1 MQDHRKKDDVENTG
15 AESFVHLEHEERP
28 RDAST
33 SSDELPTVSGS
44 SAAGSEPTER
54 TPGYLVAPLA
64 AAQEVTSRNTVL
76 RSRGQGERLSM
87 NVSTTS
93 LNNNDDVVLA
103 QIGRET
109 CPICIVDF
117 EEGDDIR
124 VLPCDGKHCFHQYCV
139 DPWLLKLS
147 SSCPIC
153 RHGRTSTYTFLFA
166 NSLFEQI
173 SWLLRI

>member
-1 MQDHRKKDDVENTG
+1 MQDGRKNSDVENSG
-15 AESFVHLEHEERP
+15 AESFVHVERHARP
-28 RDAST
+28 NESST
-33 SSDELPTVSGS
+33 STDELPTVSGS
-44 SAAGSEPTER
+44 SAAAFD
-54 TPGYLVAPLA
+54 PGYPHAPPA
-64 AAQEVTSRNTVL
+64 AAQEPTPREAIL
-76 RSRGQGERLSM
+76 RPRGRGEHL
-87 NVSTTS
+87 NISTTS

-124 VLPCDGKHCFHQYCV
+124 VLPCDGKHCFHQRCV

-153 RHGRTSTYTFLFA
+153 RHGRTATYTSLYA
-166 NSLFEQI
+166 NSYSNRFLGSREFNC
-173 SWLLRI
+173 RKPR